1 MQFVDSF
8 DLSQISK
15 MQHYLE
21 LGGRGGEGKAQTS
34 QRPVG
39 EDLDKEFLTF
49 SDSDSSLRSEFI
61 K

>member
-1 MQFVDSF
+1 MHFVDSF
-8 DLSQISK
+8 DVSQISK
-15 MQHYLE
+15 MQE
-21 LGGRGGEGKAQTS
+21 LGEIEEERGNAQTS